1 MKRMLV
7 AFSVLFILVGC
18 SGKKEIDIEMKDLKD
33 FYGEE
38 YLKVYYDHQNELPVK
53 MDYQES
59 YMMYENIDDKELI
72 KKVYEALLGI
82 KIGDKTNIDITDAER
97 NYWFTYE
104 DGSSI
109 GFMMTKADK
118 DMLIYNVK
126 EKCNYEIMDDNGLFK
141 IKIGE

>member
-1 MKRMLV
+1 MKRMLA
-7 AFSVLFILVGC
+7 AFCILFILAGC
-18 SGKKEIDIEMKDLKD
+18 SGKKETNIEMKDLKD

-72 KKVYEALLGI
+72 KKVYETLLGI
-82 KIGDKTNIDITDAER
+82 KIGDKTNINITDAER

-118 DMLIYNVK
+118 DMLIYNVN